1 MRSRRSVDAALY
13 RSALHLCPPAFR
25 REFSAE
31 MIRDAADAR
40 RDPHV
45 AGIGWRLWIFRLHM
59 GRDLAASIVR
69 QWLHTGL
76 PAIVLLAGTV
86 TSLAVASLARVWSP
100 RLFTLPAAHPQRDL
114 IVLEL
119 LVAVLLFVIVST
131 VLFTSWIIR
140 RMTPPIAR
148 RRPR

>member
-1 MRSRRSVDAALY
+1 
-13 RSALHLCPPAFR
+13 
-25 REFSAE
+25 
-31 MIRDAADAR
+31 MIRDVADAR

-45 AGIGWRLWIFRLHM
+45 AGAGWRLWVFRLHM
-59 GRDLAASIVR
+59 GRDLAASIAR

-119 LVAVLLFVIVST
+119 LVAVLLFVIVIT
-131 VLFTSWIIR
+131 LLFTSWIIR
-140 RMTPPIAR
+140 RLTRPIAR